1 MANPNP
7 TSSSPSSSSS
17 SSSSPSLWPR
27 LLNMIQLLEDLLHIH
42 QAVEMRQDNSIQLF
56 DDFFKTYTSVLR
68 KNNVYD
74 TLHIEKTYCQQIVS
88 FRNINNIIDNG
99 LLTGIAV
106 SLIVSHSNPNP

>member
-1 MANPNP
+1 
-7 TSSSPSSSSS
+7 
-17 SSSSPSLWPR
+17 
-27 LLNMIQLLEDLLHIH
+27 
-42 QAVEMRQDNSIQLF
+42 MRQDNSIQLF
-56 DDFFKTYTSVLR
+56 DEFFKTYTSVLR

-106 SLIVSHSNPNP
+106 SLSYIILTLPLTSNTLSPNSLPYPLTLFPIP